1 MTAHSASTFSQ
12 VQSEPLSLDAA
23 LDVVA
28 DPRAGA
34 VAVFIGIV
42 REHDG
47 GQDGVT
53 QLDYSAHPEAA
64 VALRAVVESVAAQPG
79 VCGVVA
85 VHREGE
91 LAVGDRAVICVV
103 SAEHRAQAFDGARE
117 LIEECKA
124 RVPIWKRQHFVTG
137 EHTWVGL

>member
-1 MTAHSASTFSQ
+1 MSPPNASIFSA

-23 LDVVA
+23 LDLVA

-34 VAVFIGIV
+34 VAIFIGIV

-53 QLDYSAHPEAA
+53 QLDYSAHPQAGT
-64 VALRAVVESVAAQPG
+64 ALREIVDTVAAQSG

-91 LAVGDRAVICVV
+91 LAVGDRAVVCVV
-103 SAEHRAQAFDGARE
+103 SAEHRAQAFEGARM
-117 LIEECKA
+117 LIEECKT
-124 RVPIWKRQHFVTG
+124 RVPIWKRQHFTSG